1 MSLHDMDTFATAFVE
16 AALWADTPEDYQGN
30 GLAIGLSSES
40 LKAMR
45 AFAIKFYIA
54 NCGDIQAY
62 PKGITQ
68 AGHDLW
74 FTLCGHGV
82 GYWENRDDCSQRLDD
97 AVKALSRSEGLYEGD
112 DGLLHWD
119 GVYVYA

>member
-1 MSLHDMDTFATAFVE
+1 MSQHDMDYHFATAFVE
-16 AALWADTPEDYQGN
+16 AALWADTPEDYQGP
-30 GLAIGLSSES
+30 GLSSES

-45 AFAIKFYIA
+45 AFAIRFYIA
-54 NCGDIQAY
+54 NCGDVQAY
-62 PKGITQ
+62 PEGITQ

-97 AVKALSRSEGLYEGD
+97 AVSALRRSEGLYEGD
-112 DGLLHWD
+112 DSLLHWD